1 MFKSSKSSKPAK
13 RSKGGGGG
21 AELMQQMGFQIPN
34 FDDPMMG
41 AMDDNDDDADLEAE
55 LREMQQET
63 GGHGSK
69 RSKADKKKTGKAA
82 PDLQSFHNDVNKLLS
97 DIDKPIND
105 DDLSDVDEEDLLAE
119 LKDITGDMETEKQ
132 DAPTETSQ
140 VQSTSN
146 KNILAV
152 LQTRQDMYTKAV
164 QTVKVSGDTAR
175 ARRIERQLKF
185 IQELIQ
191 SVRTGAPINESEIPP
206 ELFIATPSSSQPT
219 NVTPEV
225 PLRAPPPPPPEPTAT
240 SISNDNK
247 ISMPQTPPVT
257 TSNNADD
264 AIAQLKALALQA
276 TIAGNKDK
284 AKEYLIQM
292 KQLQN
297 KATASSIPPPLAQM
311 EIPNNNPAEE
321 IASPLVIT
329 LKAPEP
335 RTIMEALQ
343 QRQQELVKQHKEAIS
358 KEDNSKARRMD
369 RLVKQ
374 YQEAIDATQKGRP
387 YNYSEL
393 PDLAGFAPIPVE
405 KPKPQIQSS
414 DASARASLKTTDSHQ
429 STQPQK
435 PRPSLPVGPSPPPT
449 LKPVSNPQQDQQVQ
463 TLRLRQEK
471 FQSLAL
477 KAKKEG
483 DIESAKRNLI
493 ASKEIEKAIVS
504 IESGVPIDTKQLPE
518 LPDAGYEFIQDDEIT
533 KEIANFDR
541 ETIYQRL
548 QDDLLRQMQ
557 LCARNQQIY
566 AQMEGANNSKQANE
580 FKSLEQRCAHDLE
593 RLRKCFQHGSKAPLF
608 HYEKRQM
615 NIIQVNNDLSDH
627 EFEVKVL
634 RGINLR
640 LPSGYSSTSLETCVI
655 IEFPYPRETPQ
666 TARTRHG
673 AGSAIAEYPDSLHK
687 FQIKRT
693 DTDLKRVFKRKE
705 LKLSIF
711 HKAGFLRADRLLG
724 TASVKLAPFE
734 ETATIHESV
743 DIFDNEHKKKPEGKL
758 EVKIRMKEALGQTK
772 SSESSLQQWLVI
784 DRFEDI
790 PHNSKPSTSHLQLKS
805 SSTTSIYKESS
816 SISTASS
823 ITAISRLVPTS
834 ESLGLL
840 AITLANNLNN
850 NNNDDD
856 DDTIVESSRSSGNE
870 SKHSISR
877 NSQQPVVSQSIQVLK
892 YEADLINEQIEQFED
907 LFTQDQIDRLRMKQ
921 QKLTK
926 TSDEI
931 IVNLRQ
937 GGKKAVQEHVRGLE
951 QLIEHYS
958 KEIDEYHQRDEN
970 KKADILAKKKDLVA
984 KEIETF
990 TSKP

>member
-1 MFKSSKSSKPAK
+1 MFKSSKSGKPAK
-13 RSKGGGGG
+13 RSKGGSGG

-34 FDDPMMG
+34 FDDPTMS

-55 LREMQQET
+55 LRQMQQET
-63 GGHGSK
+63 GGHESK

-119 LKDITGDMETEKQ
+119 LNDITGDTETEKQ
-132 DAPTETSQ
+132 DAPTDTSQ

-152 LQTRQDMYTKAV
+152 LQTRLDMYTKAV
-164 QTVKVSGDTAR
+164 QTVKMSGDTAR

-191 SVRTGAPINESEIPP
+191 SVRAGAPINESEIPP
-206 ELFIATPSSSQPT
+206 ELFIATPSLSQST

-225 PLRAPPPPPPEPTAT
+225 PLRAPPPPPPESTAT

-247 ISMPQTPPVT
+247 TSMPQTQLVT
-257 TSNNADD
+257 SSNNTDD
-264 AIAQLKALALQA
+264 AIGQLRALALQA
-276 TIAGNKDK
+276 SAGGNKDK

-297 KATASSIPPPLAQM
+297 KAAAISMPPPPPPAQT

-321 IASPLVIT
+321 ISSPLVIP

-335 RTIMEALQ
+335 STVMEALQ
-343 QRQQELVKQHKEAIS
+343 QRHQELVKQHKEAIS

-369 RLVKQ
+369 RLAKQ
-374 YQEAIDATQKGRP
+374 YQEAIDATQKGRS

-405 KPKPQIQSS
+405 KPKSQMQSS
-414 DASARASLKTTDSHQ
+414 DVRAGASLKTTDSHQ
-429 STQPQK
+429 PTQPQK
-435 PRPSLPVGPSPPPT
+435 PRPSLPVGPSPPAA
-449 LKPVSNPQQDQQVQ
+449 LKPLSNPQQDQQVQ

-493 ASKEIEKAIVS
+493 ASKEIEKAIAS

-518 LPDAGYEFIQDDEIT
+518 LPDAGYEFIQDDELT
-533 KEIANFDR
+533 KEIAKSDR

-580 FKSLEQRCAHDLE
+580 FKTLEQRSAHDLE

-673 AGSAIAEYPDSLHK
+673 AGSTIVEYPDSLHK

-743 DIFDNEHKKKPEGKL
+743 DIYDNEHKKKPEGKL

-790 PHNSKPSTSHLQLKS
+790 SYNSKSSTSQ
-805 SSTTSIYKESS
+805 
-816 SISTASS
+816 SISTAPS

-834 ESLGLL
+834 DSLGLL

-850 NNNDDD
+850 NNNNDDD
-856 DDTIVESSRSSGNE
+856 ATVESSRSSDNE
-870 SKHSISR
+870 SKHRISR
-877 NSQQPVVSQSIQVLK
+877 NSQQPVVPQSIQVLK

-907 LFTQDQIDRLRMKQ
+907 LFTQDQIDRLRTKQ
-921 QKLTK
+921 QTLTK

-931 IVNLRQ
+931 IVSLRQ
-937 GGKKAVQEHVRGLE
+937 GGKKAVEEHVRGLE
-951 QLIEHYS
+951 QLMEHYS
-958 KEIDEYHQRDEN
+958 KEVDEYRQRDEN
-970 KKADILAKKKDLVA
+970 KKADILVKKKDLVA
-984 KEIETF
+984 KELETF